1 MSRHR
6 YWTNSGSSF
15 IFDGS
20 RLDGQRQLASYKVQN
35 HSTLHL
41 DLCPCD
47 GMQISVKTLPLP
59 GSEAIR
65 FKVQITDTIGDLKA
79 KIQDQQR
86 LLFNGQQLV
95 DEQTLADYDVHRLST
110 LHLDCPMQVF
120 VKRSTGQTITLE
132 VEPSNT
138 IDDVK
143 GKISGHQ
150 SLTFYGNELDDGKTL
165 AECNVHMG
173 STLHLDA

>member
-1 MSRHR
+1 
-6 YWTNSGSSF
+6 
-15 IFDGS
+15 
-20 RLDGQRQLASYKVQN
+20 
-35 HSTLHL
+35 
-41 DLCPCD
+41 
-47 GMQISVKTLPLP
+47 MQISVKTLPLP

-95 DEQTLADYDVHRLST
+95 DEQTLADYDVQRLST

-120 VKRSTGQTITLE
+120 MKMSTGQTITLE

-138 IDDVK
+138 VDDVMK
-143 GKISGHQ
+143 KIGHHM
-150 SLTFYGNELDDGKTL
+150 SLTFDGNELDNGKTL